1 MKVYMKHGLINL
13 EDGEGRTALM
23 WAVSMEDIHMIHILC
38 QNKDCLL
45 DHQDE
50 AGYTALHIAGQLFVT
65 YYLIGSGFSFYFK

>member
-50 AGYTALHIAGQLFVT
+50 AGYTALHIAGQLIVT
-65 YYLIGSGFSFYFK
+65 YYLIGVII